1 MNNNNIMEEEIKGR
15 GEKEEE
21 DDEKSK
27 DSLLLVRP
35 RSKRANSN
43 TTNNRDALLFV
54 KNQEQKSSR
63 LRNASFRMID
73 THLYFTLEQ
82 FDRIDRY
89 LMLKKLKKEN
99 EARARSMS
107 DSSVN
112 ETQVVKLVRR
122 KNPYIFGIRPSVF
135 IMRLLDFNFFVL
147 F

>member
-1 MNNNNIMEEEIKGR
+1 MEEEIKGR
-15 GEKEEE
+15 EEKEE

-43 TTNNRDALLFV
+43 SNTNNREALLFV

>member
-1 MNNNNIMEEEIKGR
+1 MEEEIKGR
-15 GEKEEE
+15 GEKEKEEE

-43 TTNNRDALLFV
+43 TTNSKEALLFV
-54 KNQEQKSSR
+54 KSREQSSR
-63 LRNASFRMID
+63 LKNASFRMID

-122 KNPYIFGIRPSVF
+122 KKNPHIFGIRPSVF